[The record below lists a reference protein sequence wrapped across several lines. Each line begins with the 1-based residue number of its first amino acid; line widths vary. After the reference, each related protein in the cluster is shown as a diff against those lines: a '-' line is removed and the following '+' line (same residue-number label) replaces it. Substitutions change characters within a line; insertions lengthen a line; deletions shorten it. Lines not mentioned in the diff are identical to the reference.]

1 MAKGLENQQNSNPFG
16 CQSFQRYGHNVVDD
30 EQGLQVLGT

>member
-1 MAKGLENQQNSNPFG
+1 MAKGLETQQNSNPFG
-16 CQSFQRYGHNVVDD
+16 CQSFQRYNVVDD